1 MTDAQVKKEL
11 ARRIRELSE
20 KYYPVIEVD
29 RSFVQGG
36 EN

>member
-1 MTDAQVKKEL
+1 MEQVKKEL
-11 ARRIRELSE
+11 SRRIRELSE

-29 RSFVQGG
+29 RSFVQGS